1 MKNGIVNK
9 LTSLILMTIMVAGGM
24 TFAIPG
30 VVPEA
35 EAAHNANLFVSAE
48 NPQFDNY
55 FNGPMVIEVVVNDP
69 DISDTDESKG
79 EPDVTVNGQD
89 LRMAQA
95 TDGKWYGYFSDRTF
109 AQAADASVADN
120 GTAGFGLDF
129 GIFCSNALAADILA
143 FDDSEA
149 DVVVTDTVG
158 IALPSPPAN
167 ADGTNGNTAFFAKA
181 SEQIIH

>member
-48 NPQFDNY
+48 NPAFDNY

-69 DISDTDESKG
+69 AISDTDESKG

-89 LRMAQA
+89 LRMVQA
-95 TDGKWYGYFSDRTF
+95 TDGKWYGYFSDR
-109 AQAADASVADN
+109 AQ
-120 GTAGFGLDF
+120 
-129 GIFCSNALAADILA
+129 
-143 FDDSEA
+143 E
-149 DVVVTDTVG
+149 
-158 IALPSPPAN
+158 
-167 ADGTNGNTAFFAKA
+167 A
-181 SEQIIH
+181 SETVRDYAALRGSPRNIVEFDVKQDDGMIFLSLKAAG